1 MRILWLTDIH
11 LNFVEW
17 PRQREFID
25 RVRQAD
31 ADAIL
36 LSGDIAEADDVTEYL
51 TQFAIAWNAPLYFV
65 LGNHDFYF
73 GSIDDVRSR
82 VNRLCGQYGS
92 LRYLSESGVYELTP
106 DVGLVGHDGWADGR
120 VGDYER
126 SIVMMNDY
134 KLIAE
139 LAGVGKR
146 ERLPLLHA
154 LGKAAADHIRRV
166 LPQALAKYAHVYLV
180 THVPPLREACW
191 HEGSISDDEWA
202 PHFVCL
208 AMGEAIISIMR
219 DWPERKLTVLCG
231 HTHGA
236 GRCEPLP
243 NVEILTGGAVYGQP
257 GIVREF
263 DV

>member
-17 PRQREFID
+17 PRQREFLE
-25 RVRQAD
+25 RVRLAA

-51 TQFAIAWNAPLYFV
+51 AQLATAWTAPLYFV
-65 LGNHDFYF
+65 LGNHDYYF
-73 GSIDDVRSR
+73 GSIADVRAR
-82 VNRLCGQYGS
+82 VNDLCSQHSS
-92 LRYLSESGVYELTP
+92 LHYLSESGV
-106 DVGLVGHDGWADGR
+106 
-120 VGDYER
+120 
-126 SIVMMNDY
+126 

-139 LAGVGKR
+139 LANVGKR

-154 LGKAAADHIRRV
+154 LGREAADHIHRV
-166 LPQALAKYAHVYLV
+166 LPLALAKYAHVYLV

-208 AMGEAIISIMR
+208 AMGEAILAIMR
-219 DWPERKLTVLCG
+219 DWPNRKLTVLCG
-231 HTHGA
+231 HTHGE
-236 GRCEPLP
+236 GRCSPLP
-243 NVEILTGGAVYGQP
+243 NVEIQTGGASYGQP
-257 GIVREF
+257 EMVREF
-263 DV
+263 EI